1 MCNESFRDG
10 AARAPRPSFPGMSPT
25 REGNRRTTLYTFLLL
40 LVVVGAPVFL
50 FLRPYAL
57 TLLLAAILAVIT
69 DPLYR
74 RLRRRGLRAP
84 FAAGLVTL
92 AIFALVVI
100 PVSLFT
106 WAALQEAIAL
116 PAAISQSGILD
127 FDALVERVRSW
138 GPAARLLSDPEA
150 LEAQIQQTAGRAAAW
165 VTNLVLAGVA
175 QVPELLLH
183 AGLAL
188 LGLYFLLVDGRRL
201 SVWLSGKVPL
211 PPQIVEVLRLSFRES
226 AGAVVL
232 AALAAA
238 GAQATV
244 TLLAF
249 LALGVP
255 AAFVAAG
262 LAFIFAWVPLLG
274 VAPVYLAGM
283 AWLWVE
289 RGPWPMFFLFLC
301 GAVAGVVDNI
311 VRPAI
316 LRGRQQMHPMVSLV
330 SIFGGIS
337 LFGIFGAFVGPILA
351 AVLIALLEA
360 WPSIARYAGVEV
372 SDTGTPPEIDLPVT
386 EALPSGPP
394 PAAPPPS

>member
-1 MCNESFRDG
+1 MTPSREEERRD
-10 AARAPRPSFPGMSPT
+10 
-25 REGNRRTTLYTFLLL
+25 RRTTLYTFLLL

-69 DPLYR
+69 DPVYR
-74 RLRRRGLRAP
+74 SLRRRGVRPSIAG
-84 FAAGLVTL
+84 GLVTL
-92 AIFALVVI
+92 AMFALVVI
-100 PVSLFT
+100 PLSLFT

-116 PAAISQSGILD
+116 PAALAESGILD
-127 FDALVERVRSW
+127 IDALLAQLRAW
-138 GPAARLLSDPEA
+138 GPTERLLANPEA
-150 LEAQIQQTAGRAAAW
+150 FEAQVQQTLGRAAAAT
-165 VTNLVLAGVA
+165 TNLVLAALA
-175 QVPELLLH
+175 QVPEMLLH

-188 LGLYFLLVDGRRL
+188 LGLYFFLVDGRSL
-201 SVWLSGKVPL
+201 ALWLSGKVPL

-238 GAQATV
+238 GAQAGVTV
-244 TLLAF
+244 ISF
-249 LALGVP
+249 LVLGVP

-274 VAPVYLAGM
+274 VGPVYLGGM
-283 AWLWVE
+283 AWLWME
-289 RGPWPMFFLFLC
+289 RGPWPTLALFLC
-301 GAVAGVVDNI
+301 GAFAGVIDNV

-330 SIFGGIS
+330 SIFGGLS

-360 WPSIARYAGVEV
+360 WPAVARYTGIEV
-372 SDTGTPPEIDLPVT
+372 SDTGTPPEIDLPPT
-386 EALPSGPP
+386 EVLPTGPP
-394 PAAPPPS
+394 PAPPPS